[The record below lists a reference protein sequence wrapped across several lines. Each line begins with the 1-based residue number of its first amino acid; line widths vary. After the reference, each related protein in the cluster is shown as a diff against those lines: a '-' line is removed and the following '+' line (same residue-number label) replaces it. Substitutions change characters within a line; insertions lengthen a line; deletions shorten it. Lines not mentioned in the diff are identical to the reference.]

1 MIWIIFLIVLIV
13 LLYTYFK
20 NRPIFEEYKNLTEF
34 MIVIF
39 TVFFAIY
46 QLNSSTDDFEKLIE
60 RLEGIIQNAEESKN
74 SLKKVQ
80 ESLSDLPVQI
90 DSFST
95 SIRSLNTVVSTQ
107 KDQLGKTLISFN
119 ESILGFKLS
128 VDQMAERFNRK
139 PDIKIALKLSN
150 TDSSL
155 SIHSIVLTNKGNL
168 LAEIFTV
175 RLHLPNK
182 YLISFEWKESIKAQE
197 YEEYSTY
204 QKHFTDQ
211 YVFPDSLK
219 PLVEN
224 CNIMFSVNKRIKGTV
239 FVYYTSAFGNDGVA
253 EQDFI
258 WTPKS
263 TNSKN

>member
-1 MIWIIFLIVLIV
+1 MIWILFLLVFAII
-13 LLYTYFK
+13 LYTFFK
-20 NRPIFEEYKNLTEF
+20 KRPFFEEYKNLIEF
-34 MIVIF
+34 SVIIF

-46 QLNSSTDDFEKLIE
+46 QLNSSTVDFEKLIA

-80 ESLSDLPVQI
+80 ESLSDLPIQI

-95 SIRSLNTVVSTQ
+95 SIGYLNTVVSTQ

-139 PDIKIALKLSN
+139 PEIKITLKKST

-155 SIHSIVLTNKGNL
+155 SINSIVITNKGNL
-168 LAEIFTV
+168 LAEIYSI

-182 YLISFEWKESIKAQE
+182 SLISFDWKQSKKDRE
-197 YEEYSTY
+197 YEEYATY
-204 QKHFTDQ
+204 QKNFSDF
-211 YVFPDSLK
+211 YVIPDSTK
-219 PLVEN
+219 PIQED
-224 CNIMFSVNKRIKGTV
+224 CNIMFSIKKGFKV
-239 FVYYTSAFGNDGVA
+239 AVLVYYTSAFGNDGVA
-253 EQDFI
+253 QEEFFLDY
-258 WTPKS
+258 K
-263 TNSKN
+263 